1 MHFITF
7 PVASTNIFPL
17 SNSKQGGQ
25 LVTEYNL
32 KSREM
37 VATNPDVKYSIG
49 PSFIHSLDDFKIKL
63 LEDSDVPEYDA
74 TKTYD
79 KGDYCSYNNDTYVC
93 IVRITT
99 PEVFDSEHWAKT
111 SISTS
116 ILQVDPGRAVIN
128 GHYVE
133 TLAPMIIDLSL
144 ANAELKQNSQE
155 PLYGNLSI
163 GIKSYFSTDTTMAGS
178 MLVENTDNMYL
189 GIQLVITK
197 TADFKTPN
205 DCPALSQQN
214 DVTADIKLADF
225 TFVNGAVSPSSIK
238 QNPDATRYIPSARI
252 YDFDNILEE
261 KYVTSENLVDR
272 MFYTYSGK
280 SGWCDST
287 DNLMI
292 WDKDSEHRQTTTPPV
307 VQEATFA
314 TDTNGDIHFIVPHKQ
329 QDAIILDD
337 NDERV
342 YYADRDIQFPM
353 ADYATGTSG
362 AVSAEYTQR
371 IKDIA
376 SVINTYKQFT
386 NGKQIMYLDTLSRD
400 SEGNLSRRFYTSP

>member
-17 SNSKQGGQ
+17 VNSKQGGQ

-37 VATNPDVKYSIG
+37 VATNPDIKYAVG

-93 IVRITT
+93 IVKITT

-116 ILQVDPGRAVIN
+116 IIQISEGRAVIN

-133 TLAPMIIDLSL
+133 TLAPMIIDLNL

-163 GIKSYFSTDTTMAGS
+163 GIKSYFSTSSTMAGS
-178 MLVENTDNMYL
+178 MLVENADNMYL
-189 GIQLVITK
+189 GIQIVITK

-205 DCPALSQQN
+205 DCPALSQQK

-225 TFVNGAVSPSSIK
+225 T
-238 QNPDATRYIPSARI
+238 
-252 YDFDNILEE
+252 
-261 KYVTSENLVDR
+261 YVIS
-272 MFYTYSGK
+272 FK
-280 SGWCDST
+280 
-287 DNLMI
+287 
-292 WDKDSEHRQTTTPPV
+292 H
-307 VQEATFA
+307 
-314 TDTNGDIHFIVPHKQ
+314 
-329 QDAIILDD
+329 
-337 NDERV
+337 
-342 YYADRDIQFPM
+342 
-353 ADYATGTSG
+353 
-362 AVSAEYTQR
+362 
-371 IKDIA
+371 
-376 SVINTYKQFT
+376 
-386 NGKQIMYLDTLSRD
+386 
-400 SEGNLSRRFYTSP
+400 